1 MVKKLLIMNY
11 VYVVVFIAV
20 FIKMTVF
27 DVGRDSDI
35 ASLIG
40 RAMPVIT
47 LILSILFIS
56 NKVSISKGLV
66 MTLNVFV
73 GSLMLAIIF
82 AVPSLSGDKLLVMV
96 PALFLISLPYIVNVF
111 MLFRDRYLN

>member
-1 MVKKLLIMNY
+1 
-11 VYVVVFIAV
+11 
-20 FIKMTVF
+20 MTVF

-56 NKVSISKGLV
+56 KKVSISKGLV
-66 MTLNVFV
+66 MTLNAFV
-73 GSLMLAIIF
+73 GSLILITLAVI
-82 AVPSLSGDKLLVMV
+82 PLLSETSTDKLFIIISL
-96 PALFLISLPYIVNVF
+96 AFLIGLPYIVNVF
-111 MLFRDRYLN
+111 MLFRDRYLD